1 MKISHRTGSGGQS
14 VEIDGV
20 FSQQFPNSTRF
31 PFFFFFFL
39 ILLQRRAMCVGW
51 GPDYRAAQAG
61 NTVSDHE
68 ILKRRDFR
76 KWYIYLWF
84 ASFILFDAT
93 GFMLCGCV
101 KHCESQSEPM
111 KSTLVVTLFLK
122 WWGFFLE
129 KKKKGLCVFSVDQ
142 KIFIDPPLG
151 AEWCNGSW
159 GKAIKEQAWDLTS
172 CIYNLLKEEVS
183 CVM

>member
-1 MKISHRTGSGGQS
+1 
-14 VEIDGV
+14 
-20 FSQQFPNSTRF
+20 
-31 PFFFFFFL
+31 
-39 ILLQRRAMCVGW
+39 MCVGW

-111 KSTLVVTLFLK
+111 KSTLVVTLFMVSKASVPGL
-122 WWGFFLE
+122 WGL
-129 KKKKGLCVFSVDQ
+129 SSQ
-142 KIFIDPPLG
+142 
-151 AEWCNGSW
+151 W
-159 GKAIKEQAWDLTS
+159 GKVLFGSLSAPRLAEELNSLESVPHCSPFPRLFRDSQGSLSGQMFCAWELNTLFLKHLHPDLLTG
-172 CIYNLLKEEVS
+172 
-183 CVM
+183 